1 MKKVALGAC
10 LMAAGV
16 LLADTTPVMV
26 SLVTPVQAPY
36 RSYDVTGLRLSFIY
50 GECQDFTGLDIGIIG
65 NSRKEFTGLA
75 IGGFNFAGERLY
87 GGQVGLVNWNGHSD
101 TTWGRRSVGAQIGA
115 LNYAGVFCGLQD
127 GIVNVSEDSFM
138 GMQSGL
144 VNFTHDLYGLQCGYY
159 LLVGVNVASGTTHG
173 CQIGLV
179 NYADRVDGGC
189 QIGLINIISH
199 NGWLPVLPIVNGS
212 F

>member
-1 MKKVALGAC
+1 MNIGRTVVATCLLSAGA
-10 LMAAGV
+10 LFAA
-16 LLADTTPVMV
+16 DSTPVMV
-26 SLVTPVQAPY
+26 SLVTPAQFPS
-36 RSYDVTGLRLSFIY
+36 RFYDVTGLRLSFIY

-87 GGQVGLVNWNGHSD
+87 GGQVGLVNWNAHSD

-159 LLVGVNVASGTTHG
+159 LLVGVNVASGTMHG

-179 NYADRVDGGC
+179 NYVERLEGV
-189 QIGLINIISH
+189 QIGLLNFATSQGFFPIINI
-199 NGWLPVLPIVNGS
+199 GW
-212 F
+212 